1 MAKLFL
7 RSGNLDDF
15 LALGE
20 NGQPVYASALQLRET
35 LRLRQQQHIA
45 DCLAIPQPNDEG
57 DRIDWYA
64 PFTGKITSW
73 MAASDEQRTAALSQ
87 LEQYLVTV
95 DALSERARLSDK
107 PAQKRFGV
115 LLSKAFQFPG
125 SNHVYL
131 VDDKP
136 VVTFWGF
143 VSLGKKSR
151 SDVLECLRPAEPVM
165 APEPAADPLPIV
177 TTHEAEPEP
186 DVSVVAAAV
195 TPIVNEEPP
204 ATEPATSPAP
214 VAASTDTSTSGSTNG
229 GTGSSWTRFW
239 WVAPGAAL
247 LVTLAFQIRSCVSKP
262 DTLPGIVNAI
272 KPEKRALSPSEPAS
286 TDSLPPLKLPLEVAT
301 LLPSATPVTDA
312 QKSSPPDSQNTPA
325 ATPQATPTAALI
337 PAPKGALVMPAD
349 AVKIGSVRFLDGN
362 WQATLMAKNPLT
374 GAPPVFHYQIKG
386 GKGHVR
392 FTYSEGV
399 ICQAEIEAGL
409 HQSGNLAINS
419 RYRARCSDGSRYPMP
434 EIICTRQD
442 ASEAAECNG
451 RYDADT
457 VLPMTIK
464 RESK

>member
-73 MAASDEQRTAALSQ
+73 MAASDEQRTAALTL
-87 LEQYLVTV
+87 LEQYLATV
-95 DALSERARLSDK
+95 DAISERARQSDK
-107 PAQKRFGV
+107 PAQKLFGV

-151 SDVLECLRPAEPVM
+151 SDVLECLRPAEP
-165 APEPAADPLPIV
+165 AIIPEPVAEPLPVV
-177 TTHEAEPEP
+177 TTQDIEPEP
-186 DVSVVAAAV
+186 E
-195 TPIVNEEPP
+195 PEPP
-204 ATEPATSPAP
+204 VPPAP
-214 VAASTDTSTSGSTNG
+214 PVVPVVNDAPAAPV
-229 GTGSSWTRFW
+229 GTPPVSASRWTRFW

-247 LVTLAFQIRSCVSKP
+247 LVTLVFQIRSCVSKP
-262 DTLPGIVNAI
+262 DTMPSAAVTAI
-272 KPEKRALSPSEPAS
+272 KPEKRVLGPSEPS
-286 TDSLPPLKLPLEVAT
+286 TSDALPQPNLPLNVAT
-301 LLPSATPVTDA
+301 LLPGAASAVEPVPATQENHAAPATLAPTP
-312 QKSSPPDSQNTPA
+312 P
-325 ATPQATPTAALI
+325 AALI

-362 WQATLMAKNPLT
+362 WQATLQAKNPLT
-374 GAPPVFHYQIKG
+374 GTPPVFHYQIKG

-399 ICQAEIEAGL
+399 VCQAEVEAGL

-434 EIICTRQD
+434 EIICTRQE

-451 RYDADT
+451 RYDAET